1 MVDTFRLCRGGVH
14 NGKDSFTVRAGVPA
28 PDGRAGPREPQGGG
42 GFFTDAQR
50 RQIERDWIAAGR
62 PGDVMGW
69 LHQRFP
75 LERLVEGLGV
85 RVVGDFTGAAVIDGN
100 GRKTCKCLSGECKL
114 VRFEPQAFEPVR
126 KAVEAGTVN
135 VPVHTGSLAPRDMLG
150 DTGTGAV
157 VLDIVPDDAPL
168 RTIVTPGS
176 LVLSFVQG
184 ILGTV
189 AGEAVAKSV
198 DVSPPIARPIIDDDR
213 SEFEEVE
220 EDGELVRVYETAWI
234 SSILVKV
241 ATDESARGW
250 STMVLGDGV
259 DTGEVVPNEITSPPR
274 RFRRWL

>member
-1 MVDTFRLCRGGVH
+1 MR
-14 NGKDSFTVRAGVPA
+14 RAGV
-28 PDGRAGPREPQGGG
+28 
-42 GFFTDAQR
+42 FSDAQR

-85 RVVGDFTGAAVIDGN
+85 RMVPGMAGAASIDGN
-100 GRKTCKCLSGECKL
+100 GRKTCKCLTGECKM
-114 VRFEPQAFEPVR
+114 VRFKPQAFEPVR
-126 KAVEAGTVN
+126 EAVEAGTAN

-168 RTIVTPGS
+168 RSIVAPGS
-176 LVLSFVQG
+176 LVLSFAQA

-198 DVSPPIARPIIDDDR
+198 EVSPPIVRPIIDDEQ

-220 EDGELVRVYETAWI
+220 EDGELVRVYSRAWL
-234 SSILVKV
+234 SSILVKT

-250 STMVLGDGV
+250 STMIV
-259 DTGEVVPNEITSPPR
+259 DPVEPSEVPGETDAPPR